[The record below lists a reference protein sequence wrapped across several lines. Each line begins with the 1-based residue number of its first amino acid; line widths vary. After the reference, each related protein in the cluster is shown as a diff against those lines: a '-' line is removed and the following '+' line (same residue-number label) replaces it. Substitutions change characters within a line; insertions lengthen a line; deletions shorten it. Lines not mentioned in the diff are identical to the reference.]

1 MSLFLFSIYKL
12 NYFDY
17 PLLKF
22 NNMKYINENSNK
34 GLVSIFSDFLVK
46 EINKTH
52 NYDVV
57 IEVTDCGK
65 FFIVNGLTNSD
76 KILDMIQMK
85 EEFTKEYKTLLEKY
99 GYTNLNIIDLI
110 MYGQELEKKTNYTFD
125 FYNSERPIYHNDII
139 VNILEITQPK
149 FNSITYNNRLEYEL
163 DYSENDTSNLP
174 YFTYAPLN
182 ITSEFPHGYS
192 LSMGRQELYYSEYIS
207 NQLLDILLTDKLTF
221 KYSSVKVDEDNQI
234 DVESNSI
241 YPKKD
246 ITSMV
251 LDVFDFDMLVFN
263 DKIKG
268 YDIVEDI
275 TNPFGDKPWL
285 VKDKV
290 KDLILF

>member
-1 MSLFLFSIYKL
+1 
-12 NYFDY
+12 
-17 PLLKF
+17 
-22 NNMKYINENSNK
+22 MKYINENSNK
-34 GLVSIFSDFLVK
+34 GLVSIFADFLVK
-46 EINKTH
+46 EINKTY

-65 FFIVNGLTNSD
+65 FFVVNGLTNSN
-76 KILDMIQMK
+76 KILDMVQIK
-85 EEFTKEYKTLLEKY
+85 EEFTKEYNTLLEKY

-110 MYGQELEKKTNYTFD
+110 IYGQELAKKTDYTFD
-125 FYNSERPIYHNDII
+125 FYNSSRPIYHRNL
-139 VNILEITQPK
+139 ILEFGLIENPQLK
-149 FNSITYNNRLEYEL
+149 FNSVCYNNRLEYEL
-163 DYSENDTSNLP
+163 DYSENDTSNIP

-182 ITSEFPHGYS
+182 VSSEFPHGYS
-192 LSMGRQELYYSEYIS
+192 LSMGRQEYYYSEYIS

-234 DVESNSI
+234 DINANTI

-246 ITSMV
+246 IISMV

-268 YDIVEDI
+268 YDIMEDI
-275 TNPFGDKPWL
+275 TKPFDKKPWL
-285 VKDKV
+285 IKDRL